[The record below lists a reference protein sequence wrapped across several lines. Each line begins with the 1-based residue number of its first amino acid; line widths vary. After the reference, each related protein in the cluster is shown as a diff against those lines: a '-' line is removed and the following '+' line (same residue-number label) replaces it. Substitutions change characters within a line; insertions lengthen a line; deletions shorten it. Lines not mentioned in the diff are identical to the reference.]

1 LSSVVDR
8 DVENRFFNLIIA
20 SLYFS
25 DLPERY
31 EFIPKAHQ
39 DTFHWLFANDAQQQQ
54 QMDTDDWDSFTEWL
68 SATDGKNVFW
78 ISGKP
83 GSGKSTLMKYLFNDK
98 RTITNLRTWTDGM
111 PLQKAGFFF
120 WNSGTVMQMSR
131 MGLLRSLLHTVLQHD
146 QDTVIQLFAH
156 RWQQF
161 VATGGGR
168 QPFT

>member
-1 LSSVVDR
+1 
-8 DVENRFFNLIIA
+8 
-20 SLYFS
+20 
-25 DLPERY
+25 
-31 EFIPKAHQ
+31 
-39 DTFHWLFANDAQQQQ
+39 
-54 QMDTDDWDSFTEWL
+54 MDTDDWDSFTEWL
-68 SATDGKNVFW
+68 SATDGDDVFW

-83 GSGKSTLMKYLFNDK
+83 GSRKSTLMKYLFNDK

-111 PLQKAGFFF
+111 PLQKAGFCF

-131 MGLLRSLLHTVLQHD
+131 MGPIRSLLHTIPQHD

-168 QPFT
+168 QPFTWVELRQAFMTMLSAPLSPRKFFFMIDGLDEFDGEPKELVDLEDQRTIEYNLKV